1 MSTLSQNQR
10 QNCSGQNIGAEG
22 SVVFYLLP
30 TSPFKLSSPDWT
42 EGNGLSVHSSAHPGV
57 KMQRRQDESQC
68 RSAYFPLPAI
78 QKGHGDQLTSEHRE
92 KWNKFLFRQ
101 AVFSISAL
109 STQTSQASVKRYC
122 FHFPSDSISF
132 QTFCSSTWFSL
143 VGQQQWKRW
152 EWK

>member
-1 MSTLSQNQR
+1 
-10 QNCSGQNIGAEG
+10 
-22 SVVFYLLP
+22 
-30 TSPFKLSSPDWT
+30 
-42 EGNGLSVHSSAHPGV
+42 
-57 KMQRRQDESQC
+57 MQRRQDEPQC

-101 AVFSISAL
+101 AVFSVSAL

-143 VGQQQWKRW
+143 VGQQQLEKMGMEIKILTSQSLFSLISHFVDSQQRC
-152 EWK
+152 EVIRD